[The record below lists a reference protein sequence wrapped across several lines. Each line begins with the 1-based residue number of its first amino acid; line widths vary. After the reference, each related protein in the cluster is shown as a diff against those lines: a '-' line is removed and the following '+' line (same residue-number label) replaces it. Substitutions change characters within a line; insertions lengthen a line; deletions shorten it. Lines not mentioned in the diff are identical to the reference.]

1 MDTRTKFYLK
11 WIEGSVCNS
20 SVDTPRLLG
29 SANFSTFLPIVPS
42 TLRNVH
48 QFLGLKLFV
57 ICFDERCHVFCHT
70 PSIAQKMST
79 PGLHWSWCCI
89 SLLYCNIVSFIS
101 LVLYSLDVIIWKK
114 KMSKYLLQMAWKSI
128 NEPIKCTKWIEIV
141 WRIVTPEKCI
151 TNDFHQ
157 SAKSI
162 SLLNVMANQ
171 RRTMKWVSMLAQQR
185 GKKLFNEI
193 IKMVSQNNIVHRME
207 VAPRE
212 PFNLHTNPFG

>member
-1 MDTRTKFYLK
+1 MS
-11 WIEGSVCNS
+11 I
-20 SVDTPRLLG
+20 
-29 SANFSTFLPIVPS
+29 NFSGSNCLSYVLTSDVMS
-42 TLRNVH
+42 
-48 QFLGLKLFV
+48 FV
-57 ICFDERCHVFCHT
+57 IRLQSLKKCLLLAYKELV
-70 PSIAQKMST
+70 
-79 PGLHWSWCCI
+79 LHF
-89 SLLYCNIVSFIS
+89 LVYCNIVSFIS